1 MTSIAKDVKKLAS
14 DSVLVLVGKL
24 LLLGGSFLIHT
35 LLVRNLEPGVF
46 GQFSLAVTVVTI
58 SGGIAAVGMRHTV
71 ARFISIQ
78 NTNNASEYITIG
90 ITTVVFVGTVL
101 LISIYLG
108 RNTLDSLFSSPGLSD
123 LLQVLVI
130 LVLLRPLAEVVEG
143 TIRGYERTSW
153 KILYGDVV
161 PLVGAFIVFVY
172 VLQNGN
178 PILAGIAFYVLKSLL
193 KILAG
198 TVRIKTWTA
207 FEYKLSLPSRKTVTE
222 TLSFS
227 WPLAVESLVVIFLG
241 SIDILM
247 LGWLTA
253 SEEVGLYKSIQ
264 PVANVLTFLLGS
276 LTFIYL
282 PIATQHF
289 SDGRLGDLDI
299 IYKTSTRWISQL
311 TFPLLLFYFLFGNNF
326 LQVLFGGEYAVA
338 WSALVILSV
347 GQFSS
352 VITGPN
358 GMTIKAIDRTRED
371 LLASAGALITNV
383 VLNYLLIPIYGIE
396 GAAVAT
402 ALGFFVYNII
412 DLAILYRY
420 VDVSPFHWDLVKPI
434 PITVAAIVGLDA
446 LVQFPMDSFAV
457 LFVTGIVITAIHL
470 GSIAVTTG
478 FTDEDKILLNQV
490 LAGLN

>member
-1 MTSIAKDVKKLAS
+1 MTSTAKDFKKLAS
-14 DSVLVLVGKL
+14 DSVLVLVAKL
-24 LLLGGSFLIHT
+24 LLLGGSFLTHT

-71 ARFISIQ
+71 ARFISIRT
-78 NTNNASEYITIG
+78 TNNASEYITIG

-108 RNTLDSLFSSPGLSD
+108 RTTLDSLLSSPGLSD

-130 LVLLRPLAEVVEG
+130 LVLLRPLADVVEG

-161 PLVGAFIVFVY
+161 PLVGAFVVFVY

-178 PILAGIAFYVLKSLL
+178 AILAGIAFYVLKSLL
-193 KILAG
+193 KIVAG
-198 TVRIKTWTA
+198 TVRLKTWTA
-207 FEYKLSLPSRKTVTE
+207 FEYTLSIPSKKTVTE

-253 SEEVGLYKSIQ
+253 SEEIGLYKSIQ
-264 PVANVLTFLLGS
+264 PVANILTFLLGS

-282 PIATQHF
+282 PIATRYF

-311 TFPLLLFYFLFGNNF
+311 TFPLLLFYFLFGENF
-326 LQVLFGGEYAVA
+326 LQVLFGSEYAVA

-347 GQFSS
+347 GQYSS

-371 LLASAGALITNV
+371 LLASGGALITNV
-383 VLNYLLIPIYGIE
+383 VMNYLLIPIYGIE

-402 ALGFFVYNII
+402 TLGFLVYNII
-412 DLAILYRY
+412 DLAILYWY

-434 PITVAAIVGLDA
+434 PITVVAVVGLNV
-446 LVQFPMDSFAV
+446 LVQFPMDSLAV
-457 LFVTGIVITAIHL
+457 LFATGIVITVIHL

-478 FTDEDKILLNQV
+478 LTDEDKVLLKQV
-490 LAGLN
+490 LAGMN